1 MMDDIHPQWNLKE
14 FYDSYK
20 SDQVNL
26 DIENIRTSTINFNKK
41 YKNTLKNLSD
51 KKIIQSI
58 KEFEIIEEKIGKLK
72 SYIYLIYCTNQLN
85 TEIVAFYQKINEKLT
100 NIDSNLLFFCLELNS
115 LSEKKINILEGNKF
129 FVWLKNL
136 RKFKDYQKKEEIE
149 KILLDKNLTS
159 SNSWI
164 RLFDQT
170 MAGIKFSF
178 KNKNLNESEI
188 LNLLSSPN
196 SSIRKLAAKSF
207 SSGLKSNINIFSIIT
222 NTLSKDL
229 DIDKEIR
236 GFKFSESFRHLNNQV
251 EKKDVDCLTETV
263 IENYETLSH
272 RYYRYKAKKFKV
284 SKLEYWDRNAPYP
297 NQKEIKI
304 NWNEAK
310 KIVLQAYSRFDLRV
324 SDIVSEFFEKS
335 WIDAKV
341 VKGKTSGAFSHPTV
355 PSSHPF
361 ILLNFQN
368 KLRDVMTLAHEL
380 GHGVHQYLANK
391 QGYLLSDTPL
401 TIAETASVFGE
412 MLTFQSILKN
422 CKTETDKKNI
432 LRSKIEDMLN
442 TVVRQISFFT
452 FERLLHEQRISGELT
467 VDQINNIW
475 METQSKSLGKAIKL
489 NDDYKYLW
497 SYIPHFIHSPFYV
510 YAYAFGDC
518 LVNSLYA
525 KYEQGYKGFNNKYIG
540 LLKSGGSKNYKVLL
554 RDFNLDPE
562 KKEFWQDGL
571 NIIKNMIDELEQLG

>member
-1 MMDDIHPQWNLKE
+1 MDDTHPQWNLKE

-20 SDQVNL
+20 SEKITT
-26 DIENIRTSTINFNKK
+26 DIEKIRTSTISFNKK
-41 YKNTLKNLSD
+41 YKNKLKNVSE

-58 KEFEIIEEKIGKLK
+58 KEFEIIEEKIGKIK
-72 SYIYLIYCTNQLN
+72 SYIYLIYCTNQLD
-85 TEIVAFYQKINEKLT
+85 TEIVAFYQKINEQLT
-100 NIDSNLLFFCLELNS
+100 SIDSNLLFFCLELNS
-115 LSEKKINILEGNKF
+115 LSEKKINLLKGNKL

-188 LNLLSSPN
+188 LNLLSSSN
-196 SSIRKLAAKSF
+196 SSTRKLAAKSF

-236 GFKFSESFRHLNNQV
+236 GFKHSESFRHLNNQV

-263 IENYETLSH
+263 IENYEALSH

-284 SKLEYWDRNAPYP
+284 PRLEYWDRNAPYP

-304 NWNEAK
+304 SWNEAK
-310 KIVLQAYSRFDLRV
+310 QIVIQAYSRFDSRV
-324 SDIVSEFFEKS
+324 SDIVNVFFEKS

-355 PSSHPF
+355 PSIHPF

-380 GHGVHQYLANK
+380 GHGVHQYLASK

-412 MLTFQSILKN
+412 MLTFKSILKN

-442 TVVRQISFFT
+442 TVIRQISFFT
-452 FERLLHEQRISGELT
+452 FERSLHEQRISGELT

-475 METQSKSLGKAIKL
+475 METQSNSLGKAIKL

-525 KYEQGYKGFNNKYIG
+525 KYEQGYKDFNSKYIN

>member
-1 MMDDIHPQWNLKE
+1 MDDTYPQWNLKE

-20 SDQVNL
+20 SEKIET
-26 DIENIRTSTINFNKK
+26 DIEKIRSSTINFNKK
-41 YKNTLKNLSD
+41 YKNTLKNLSN

-58 KEFEIIEEKIGKLK
+58 KEFEKIEERIGKLK
-72 SYIYLIYCTNQLN
+72 SYIYLIYCTNQLD
-85 TEIVAFYQKINEKLT
+85 TEIVAFYQKVNEQLT

-115 LSEKKINILEGNKF
+115 LSEKKINVLEGNRF

-136 RKFKDYQKKEEIE
+136 RKFKNYQKKEEIE

-188 LNLLSSPN
+188 LNLLSSSN
-196 SSIRKLAAKSF
+196 SSTRKLAAKSF

-229 DIDKEIR
+229 DIDRKIR
-236 GFKFSESFRHLNNQV
+236 GFRFSESFRHLNNQV

-263 IENYETLSH
+263 TENYKTLSH

-284 SKLEYWDRNAPYP
+284 AKLEYWDRNAPYP

-310 KIVLQAYSRFDLRV
+310 KIVLEAYSRFDIRV
-324 SDIVSEFFEKS
+324 SDIANEFFEKS

-525 KYEQGYKGFNNKYIG
+525 KYEQGYKDFNNKYIN

>member
-1 MMDDIHPQWNLKE
+1 MDDTYPQWNLKE

-20 SDQVNL
+20 SEKINI
-26 DIENIRTSTINFNKK
+26 DIEKIRSSTLKFNKK
-41 YKNTLKNLSD
+41 YKNTLKNLSN

-58 KEFEIIEEKIGKLK
+58 KEFEIIEERIGKLK
-72 SYIYLIYCTNQLN
+72 SYIYLIYCTNQLD
-85 TEIVAFYQKINEKLT
+85 TEIVAFYQKVNEQLT

-115 LSEKKINILEGNKF
+115 LNEKKINLLEGNRF

-136 RKFKDYQKKEEIE
+136 RKFKNYQKKEEIE

-188 LNLLSSPN
+188 LNLLSSSN
-196 SSIRKLAAKSF
+196 SSTRKLAAKSF

-229 DIDKEIR
+229 DIDREIR
-236 GFKFSESFRHLNNQV
+236 GFEFSESFRHLNNQV

-263 IENYETLSH
+263 IENYKTLSH

-310 KIVLQAYSRFDLRV
+310 KIVLEAYSRFDTRV
-324 SDIVSEFFEKS
+324 SDIANEFFEKS

-525 KYEQGYKGFNNKYIG
+525 KYEQGYKDFNNKYIN

>member
-1 MMDDIHPQWNLKE
+1 MDDTYPQWNLKE

-20 SDQVNL
+20 SEKINI
-26 DIENIRTSTINFNKK
+26 DIEKIRSSTIKFNKK
-41 YKNTLKNLSD
+41 YKNTLKNLSN

-58 KEFEIIEEKIGKLK
+58 KEFEIIEERIGKLK
-72 SYIYLIYCTNQLN
+72 SYIYLIYCTNQLD
-85 TEIVAFYQKINEKLT
+85 TEIVAFYQKVNEQLT

-115 LSEKKINILEGNKF
+115 LNEKKINLLEGNRF

-136 RKFKDYQKKEEIE
+136 RKFKNYQKKEEIE

-188 LNLLSSPN
+188 LNLLSSSN
-196 SSIRKLAAKSF
+196 SSTRKLAAKSF

-229 DIDKEIR
+229 DIDREIR

-263 IENYETLSH
+263 IENYKTLSH

-310 KIVLQAYSRFDLRV
+310 KIVLQAYSRFDIRV
-324 SDIVSEFFEKS
+324 SDIANEFFEKS

-442 TVVRQISFFT
+442 TVVRQISFFS

-525 KYEQGYKGFNNKYIG
+525 KYEQGYEDFNNKYID

>member
-1 MMDDIHPQWNLKE
+1 MDDTYPQWNLKE

-20 SDQVNL
+20 SEKIET
-26 DIENIRTSTINFNKK
+26 DIEKIRSSTINFNKK
-41 YKNTLKNLSD
+41 YKNTLKNLSN

-58 KEFEIIEEKIGKLK
+58 KEFEKIEERIGKLK
-72 SYIYLIYCTNQLN
+72 SYIYLIYCTNQLD
-85 TEIVAFYQKINEKLT
+85 TEIVAFYQKVNEQLT

-115 LSEKKINILEGNKF
+115 LSEKKINVLEGNRF

-136 RKFKDYQKKEEIE
+136 RKFKNYQKKEEIE

-188 LNLLSSPN
+188 LNLLSSSN
-196 SSIRKLAAKSF
+196 SSTRKLAAKSF

-229 DIDKEIR
+229 DIDREIR

-263 IENYETLSH
+263 IENYKTLSH
-272 RYYRYKAKKFKV
+272 RYYRYKAKKFNV

-310 KIVLQAYSRFDLRV
+310 KIVLEAYSRFDIRV
-324 SDIVSEFFEKS
+324 SDIANEFFEKS

-442 TVVRQISFFT
+442 TVVRQISFFS

-525 KYEQGYKGFNNKYIG
+525 KYEQGYKDFNNKYIN

>member
-1 MMDDIHPQWNLKE
+1 MDDTYPQWNLKE

-20 SDQVNL
+20 SEKIET
-26 DIENIRTSTINFNKK
+26 DIEKIRSSTINFNKK
-41 YKNTLKNLSD
+41 YKNTLKNLSN

-58 KEFEIIEEKIGKLK
+58 KEFEKIEERIGKLK
-72 SYIYLIYCTNQLN
+72 SYIYLIYCTNQLD
-85 TEIVAFYQKINEKLT
+85 TEIVAFYQKVNEQLT

-115 LSEKKINILEGNKF
+115 LSEKKINVLEGNRF

-136 RKFKDYQKKEEIE
+136 RKFKNYQKKEEIE

-188 LNLLSSPN
+188 LNLLSSSN
-196 SSIRKLAAKSF
+196 SSTRKLAAKSF

-229 DIDKEIR
+229 DIDREIR

-263 IENYETLSH
+263 IENYKTLSH
-272 RYYRYKAKKFKV
+272 RYYRYKAKKFNV

-310 KIVLQAYSRFDLRV
+310 KIVLEAYSRFDIRV
-324 SDIVSEFFEKS
+324 SDIANEFFEKS

-525 KYEQGYKGFNNKYIG
+525 KYEQGQEDFNNKYID

>member
-1 MMDDIHPQWNLKE
+1 MDDTYPQWNLKE

-20 SDQVNL
+20 SEKIET
-26 DIENIRTSTINFNKK
+26 DIEKIRSSTINFNKK
-41 YKNTLKNLSD
+41 YKNTLKNLSN

-58 KEFEIIEEKIGKLK
+58 KEFEKIEERIGKLK
-72 SYIYLIYCTNQLN
+72 SYIYLIYCTNQLD
-85 TEIVAFYQKINEKLT
+85 TEIVAFYQKVNEQLT

-115 LSEKKINILEGNKF
+115 LSEKKINVLEGNRF

-136 RKFKDYQKKEEIE
+136 RKFKNYQKKEEIE

-188 LNLLSSPN
+188 LNLLSSSN
-196 SSIRKLAAKSF
+196 SSTRKLAAKSF

-229 DIDKEIR
+229 DIDREIR

-263 IENYETLSH
+263 IENYKTLSH

-310 KIVLQAYSRFDLRV
+310 KIVLEAYSRFDIRV
-324 SDIVSEFFEKS
+324 SDIANEFFEKS

-525 KYEQGYKGFNNKYIG
+525 KYEQGQEDFNNKYID

>member
-1 MMDDIHPQWNLKE
+1 MDDTYPQWNLKE

-20 SDQVNL
+20 SEKIET
-26 DIENIRTSTINFNKK
+26 DIEKIRSSTINFNKK
-41 YKNTLKNLSD
+41 YKNTLKNLSN

-58 KEFEIIEEKIGKLK
+58 KEFEKIEERIGKLK
-72 SYIYLIYCTNQLN
+72 SYIYLIYCTNQLD
-85 TEIVAFYQKINEKLT
+85 TEIVAFYQKVNEQLT

-115 LSEKKINILEGNKF
+115 LSEKKINVLEGNRF

-136 RKFKDYQKKEEIE
+136 RKFKNYQKKEEIE

-188 LNLLSSPN
+188 LNLLSSSN
-196 SSIRKLAAKSF
+196 SSTRKLAAKSF

-229 DIDKEIR
+229 DIDREIR

-263 IENYETLSH
+263 IENYKTLSH

-310 KIVLQAYSRFDLRV
+310 KIVLEAYSRFDIRV
-324 SDIVSEFFEKS
+324 SDIANEFFEKS

-525 KYEQGYKGFNNKYIG
+525 KYEQGYKDFNNKYIN

>member
-1 MMDDIHPQWNLKE
+1 MDDTYPQWNLKE

-20 SDQVNL
+20 SEKINI
-26 DIENIRTSTINFNKK
+26 DIKKIRSSTIKFNKK
-41 YKNTLKNLSD
+41 YKNTLKNLSN

-72 SYIYLIYCTNQLN
+72 SYIYLIYCTNQLD
-85 TEIVAFYQKINEKLT
+85 TEIVAFYQKVNEQLT

-115 LSEKKINILEGNKF
+115 LNEKKINLLEGNRF

-136 RKFKDYQKKEEIE
+136 RKFKNYQKKEEIE

-188 LNLLSSPN
+188 LNLLSSSN
-196 SSIRKLAAKSF
+196 SSTRKLAAKSF

-229 DIDKEIR
+229 DIDREIR
-236 GFKFSESFRHLNNQV
+236 GFRFSESFRHLNNQV

-263 IENYETLSH
+263 IENYKTLSH

-310 KIVLQAYSRFDLRV
+310 KIVLQAYSRFDTRV
-324 SDIVSEFFEKS
+324 SDIANEFFEKS

-525 KYEQGYKGFNNKYIG
+525 KYEQGHEDFNNKYID

>member
-1 MMDDIHPQWNLKE
+1 MDDTYPQWNLKE

-20 SDQVNL
+20 SEKINI
-26 DIENIRTSTINFNKK
+26 DIEKIRSSTIKFNKK
-41 YKNTLKNLSD
+41 YKNTLKNLSN

-58 KEFEIIEEKIGKLK
+58 KEFEIIEERIGKLK
-72 SYIYLIYCTNQLN
+72 SYIYLIYCTNQLD
-85 TEIVAFYQKINEKLT
+85 TEIVAFYQKVNEQLT

-115 LSEKKINILEGNKF
+115 LSEKKINMLEGNRF

-136 RKFKDYQKKEEIE
+136 RKFKNYQKKEEIE

-188 LNLLSSPN
+188 LNLLSSSN
-196 SSIRKLAAKSF
+196 SSTRKLAAKSF

-229 DIDKEIR
+229 DIDREIR

-263 IENYETLSH
+263 IENYKTLSH

-310 KIVLQAYSRFDLRV
+310 KIVLEAYSRFDVRV
-324 SDIVSEFFEKS
+324 SDIANEFFEKS

-412 MLTFQSILKN
+412 MLTFQSILRN

-442 TVVRQISFFT
+442 TVVRQISFFS

-525 KYEQGYKGFNNKYIG
+525 KYEQGYKDFNNKYIN

>member
-1 MMDDIHPQWNLKE
+1 MDDTYPQWNLKE

-20 SDQVNL
+20 SDKINI
-26 DIENIRTSTINFNKK
+26 DIEKIRSSTINFNKK
-41 YKNTLKNLSD
+41 YKNTLKNLTN

-58 KEFEIIEEKIGKLK
+58 KEFEIIEERIGKLK
-72 SYIYLIYCTNQLN
+72 SYIYLIYCTNQLD
-85 TEIVAFYQKINEKLT
+85 TEIVAFYQKVNEQLT

-115 LSEKKINILEGNKF
+115 LSEKKINALEGNRL

-136 RKFKDYQKKEEIE
+136 RKFKKYQKKEEIE

-188 LNLLSSPN
+188 LNLLSSSN
-196 SSIRKLAAKSF
+196 SSTRKLAAKSF

-229 DIDKEIR
+229 DIDREIR
-236 GFKFSESFRHLNNQV
+236 GFELSESFRHLNNQV

-263 IENYETLSH
+263 IENYKTLSH
-272 RYYRYKAKKFKV
+272 RYYNYKAKKFKV
-284 SKLEYWDRNAPYP
+284 PKLEYWDRNAPYP

-304 NWNEAK
+304 SWNEAK
-310 KIVLQAYSRFDLRV
+310 KIVLEAYSRFDFRV

-442 TVVRQISFFT
+442 TVVRQISFFS

-467 VDQINNIW
+467 VNQINNIW

-525 KYEQGYKGFNNKYIG
+525 KYEQGHKGFNNKYID

>member
-1 MMDDIHPQWNLKE
+1 MDDTYPQWNLKE

-20 SDQVNL
+20 SEKI
-26 DIENIRTSTINFNKK
+26 DIDIKKIRSSTIKFNKK
-41 YKNTLKNLSD
+41 YKNTLKNLSN

-72 SYIYLIYCTNQLN
+72 SYIYLIYCTNQLD
-85 TEIVAFYQKINEKLT
+85 TEIVAFYQKVNEQLT

-115 LSEKKINILEGNKF
+115 LNEKKINLLEGNRF

-136 RKFKDYQKKEEIE
+136 RKFKKYQKKEEIE

-178 KNKNLNESEI
+178 KNKILNESEI
-188 LNLLSSPN
+188 LNLLSSSN
-196 SSIRKLAAKSF
+196 SSTRKLAAKSF

-229 DIDKEIR
+229 DIDREIR
-236 GFKFSESFRHLNNQV
+236 GFRFSESFRHLNNQV

-263 IENYETLSH
+263 IENYKTLSH

-310 KIVLQAYSRFDLRV
+310 KIVLEAYSRFDTRV
-324 SDIVSEFFEKS
+324 SDIANEFFEKS

-442 TVVRQISFFT
+442 TVVRQISFFS

-525 KYEQGYKGFNNKYIG
+525 KYEQGQEDFNNKYID

-554 RDFNLDPE
+554 REFNLDPE

>member
-1 MMDDIHPQWNLKE
+1 MDDTYPQWNLKE

-20 SDQVNL
+20 SEKIET
-26 DIENIRTSTINFNKK
+26 DIEKIRSSTINFNKK
-41 YKNTLKNLSD
+41 YKNTLKNLSN

-58 KEFEIIEEKIGKLK
+58 KEFEKIEERIGKLK
-72 SYIYLIYCTNQLN
+72 SYIYLIYCTNQLD
-85 TEIVAFYQKINEKLT
+85 TEIVAFYQKVNEQLT

-115 LSEKKINILEGNKF
+115 LSEKKINVLEGNRF

-136 RKFKDYQKKEEIE
+136 RKFKNYQKKEEIE

-188 LNLLSSPN
+188 LNLLSSSN
-196 SSIRKLAAKSF
+196 SSTRKLAAKSF

-229 DIDKEIR
+229 DIDREIR

-263 IENYETLSH
+263 IENYKTLSH
-272 RYYRYKAKKFKV
+272 RYYRYKAKKFNV

-310 KIVLQAYSRFDLRV
+310 KIVLEAYSRFDTRV
-324 SDIVSEFFEKS
+324 SDIANEFFEKS

-442 TVVRQISFFT
+442 TVVRQISFFS

-525 KYEQGYKGFNNKYIG
+525 KYEQGHKDFNNKYIN

>member
-1 MMDDIHPQWNLKE
+1 MDDTYPQWNLKE

-20 SDQVNL
+20 SEKINI
-26 DIENIRTSTINFNKK
+26 DIEKIRSSTIKFNKK
-41 YKNTLKNLSD
+41 YKNTLKNLSN

-72 SYIYLIYCTNQLN
+72 SYIYLIYCTNQLD
-85 TEIVAFYQKINEKLT
+85 TEIVAFYQKVNEQLT

-115 LSEKKINILEGNKF
+115 LNEKKINLLEGNRF

-136 RKFKDYQKKEEIE
+136 RKFKNYQKKEEIE

-188 LNLLSSPN
+188 LNLLSSSN
-196 SSIRKLAAKSF
+196 SSTRKLAAKSF

-229 DIDKEIR
+229 DIDREIR
-236 GFKFSESFRHLNNQV
+236 GFEFSESFRHLNNQV

-263 IENYETLSH
+263 IENYKTLSH

-310 KIVLQAYSRFDLRV
+310 KIVLEAYSRFDTRV
-324 SDIVSEFFEKS
+324 SDIANEFFEKS

-412 MLTFQSILKN
+412 MLTFQSILRN

-442 TVVRQISFFT
+442 TVVRQISFFS

-525 KYEQGYKGFNNKYIG
+525 KYEQGQEDFNNKYID

>member
-1 MMDDIHPQWNLKE
+1 M
-14 FYDSYK
+14 
-20 SDQVNL
+20 
-26 DIENIRTSTINFNKK
+26 
-41 YKNTLKNLSD
+41 
-51 KKIIQSI
+51 
-58 KEFEIIEEKIGKLK
+58 
-72 SYIYLIYCTNQLN
+72 
-85 TEIVAFYQKINEKLT
+85 
-100 NIDSNLLFFCLELNS
+100 
-115 LSEKKINILEGNKF
+115 KKINLLEGNRF

-136 RKFKDYQKKEEIE
+136 RKFKNYQKKEEIE

-188 LNLLSSPN
+188 LNLLSSSN
-196 SSIRKLAAKSF
+196 SSTRKLAAKSF

-229 DIDKEIR
+229 DIDREIR
-236 GFKFSESFRHLNNQV
+236 GFRFSESFRHLNNQV

-263 IENYETLSH
+263 IENYKTLSH

-310 KIVLQAYSRFDLRV
+310 KIVLQAYSRFDTRV
-324 SDIVSEFFEKS
+324 SDIANEFFEKS

-442 TVVRQISFFT
+442 TVVRQISFFS

-525 KYEQGYKGFNNKYIG
+525 KYEQGHEDFNNKYID

>member
-1 MMDDIHPQWNLKE
+1 MDDTYPQWNLKE

-20 SDQVNL
+20 SKKIAT
-26 DIENIRTSTINFNKK
+26 DIEKIRSSTINFNKK
-41 YKNTLKNLSD
+41 YKNKLKNVSE

-58 KEFEIIEEKIGKLK
+58 KEFEIIEEKIGKIK

-85 TEIVAFYQKINEKLT
+85 TEIVAFYQKINEQLT
-100 NIDSNLLFFCLELNS
+100 SIDSNLLFFCLELNS
-115 LSEKKINILEGNKF
+115 LSEKKINLLKGNKL

-178 KNKNLNESEI
+178 KNKSLNESEI
-188 LNLLSSPN
+188 LNLLSSSN
-196 SSIRKLAAKSF
+196 SSTRKLAAKSF

-236 GFKFSESFRHLNNQV
+236 GFKHSESFRHLNNQV
-251 EKKDVDCLTETV
+251 EKKDVDSLTEAV
-263 IENYETLSH
+263 IENYEALSH

-284 SKLEYWDRNAPYP
+284 PRLEYWDRNAPYP

-304 NWNEAK
+304 SWNEAK
-310 KIVLQAYSRFDLRV
+310 KIVIQAYSRFDSRV
-324 SDIVSEFFEKS
+324 SDIVNVFFEKS

-380 GHGVHQYLANK
+380 GHGVHQYLANE

-412 MLTFQSILKN
+412 MLTFKSILKN

-475 METQSKSLGKAIKL
+475 METQSNSLGKAIKL

-525 KYEQGYKGFNNKYIG
+525 KYEQGYKDFNNKYIN

>member
-1 MMDDIHPQWNLKE
+1 
-14 FYDSYK
+14 
-20 SDQVNL
+20 
-26 DIENIRTSTINFNKK
+26 
-41 YKNTLKNLSD
+41 
-51 KKIIQSI
+51 
-58 KEFEIIEEKIGKLK
+58 
-72 SYIYLIYCTNQLN
+72 
-85 TEIVAFYQKINEKLT
+85 
-100 NIDSNLLFFCLELNS
+100 
-115 LSEKKINILEGNKF
+115 
-129 FVWLKNL
+129 
-136 RKFKDYQKKEEIE
+136 
-149 KILLDKNLTS
+149 
-159 SNSWI
+159 
-164 RLFDQT
+164 
-170 MAGIKFSF
+170 
-178 KNKNLNESEI
+178 
-188 LNLLSSPN
+188 
-196 SSIRKLAAKSF
+196 
-207 SSGLKSNINIFSIIT
+207 
-222 NTLSKDL
+222 
-229 DIDKEIR
+229 
-236 GFKFSESFRHLNNQV
+236 
-251 EKKDVDCLTETV
+251 
-263 IENYETLSH
+263 
-272 RYYRYKAKKFKV
+272 
-284 SKLEYWDRNAPYP
+284 
-297 NQKEIKI
+297 
-304 NWNEAK
+304 
-310 KIVLQAYSRFDLRV
+310 
-324 SDIVSEFFEKS
+324 
-335 WIDAKV
+335 
-341 VKGKTSGAFSHPTV
+341 
-355 PSSHPF
+355 
-361 ILLNFQN
+361 
-368 KLRDVMTLAHEL
+368 MTLAHEL

-525 KYEQGYKGFNNKYIG
+525 KYEQGYKDFNNKYIN

>member
-1 MMDDIHPQWNLKE
+1 MDDTYPQWNLKE

-20 SDQVNL
+20 SEKINI
-26 DIENIRTSTINFNKK
+26 DIEKIRSSTIKFNKK
-41 YKNTLKNLSD
+41 YKNTLKNLSN

-72 SYIYLIYCTNQLN
+72 SYIYLIYCTNQLD
-85 TEIVAFYQKINEKLT
+85 TEIVAFYQKVNEQLT

-115 LSEKKINILEGNKF
+115 LNEKKINLLEGNRF

-136 RKFKDYQKKEEIE
+136 RKFKNYQKKEEIE

-188 LNLLSSPN
+188 LNLLSSSN
-196 SSIRKLAAKSF
+196 SSTRKLAAKSF

-229 DIDKEIR
+229 DIDREIR

-263 IENYETLSH
+263 IENYKTLSH

-310 KIVLQAYSRFDLRV
+310 KIVLEAYSRFDTRV
-324 SDIVSEFFEKS
+324 SDIANEFFEKS

-412 MLTFQSILKN
+412 MLTFQSILRN

-442 TVVRQISFFT
+442 TVVRQISFFS

-525 KYEQGYKGFNNKYIG
+525 KYEQGQEDFNNKYID

>member
-1 MMDDIHPQWNLKE
+1 MDDTYPQWNLKE

-20 SDQVNL
+20 SEKINI
-26 DIENIRTSTINFNKK
+26 DIEKIRSSTLKFNKK
-41 YKNTLKNLSD
+41 YKNTLKNLSN

-58 KEFEIIEEKIGKLK
+58 KEFEKIEERIGKLK
-72 SYIYLIYCTNQLN
+72 SYIYLIYCTNQLD
-85 TEIVAFYQKINEKLT
+85 TEIVAFYQKVNEQLT

-115 LSEKKINILEGNKF
+115 LSEKKINVLEGNRF

-136 RKFKDYQKKEEIE
+136 RKFKNYQKKEEIE

-188 LNLLSSPN
+188 LNLLSSSN
-196 SSIRKLAAKSF
+196 SSTRKLAAKSF

-229 DIDKEIR
+229 DIDREIR

-263 IENYETLSH
+263 IENYKTLSH
-272 RYYRYKAKKFKV
+272 RYYRYKAKKFNV

-310 KIVLQAYSRFDLRV
+310 KIVLEAYSRFDTRV
-324 SDIVSEFFEKS
+324 SDIANEFFEKS

-412 MLTFQSILKN
+412 MLTFQSILRN

-525 KYEQGYKGFNNKYIG
+525 KYEQGYKDFNNKYIN

>member
-1 MMDDIHPQWNLKE
+1 MDDTYPQWNLKE

-20 SDQVNL
+20 SEKIET
-26 DIENIRTSTINFNKK
+26 DIEKIRSSTINFNKK
-41 YKNTLKNLSD
+41 YKNTLKNLSN

-58 KEFEIIEEKIGKLK
+58 KEFEKIEERIGKLK
-72 SYIYLIYCTNQLN
+72 SYIYLIYCTNQLD
-85 TEIVAFYQKINEKLT
+85 TEIVAFYQKVNEQLT

-115 LSEKKINILEGNKF
+115 LSEKKINVLEGNRF

-136 RKFKDYQKKEEIE
+136 RKFKNYQKKEEIE

-188 LNLLSSPN
+188 LNLLSSSN
-196 SSIRKLAAKSF
+196 SSTRKLAAKSF

-229 DIDKEIR
+229 DIDRKIR
-236 GFKFSESFRHLNNQV
+236 GFRFSESFRHLNNQV

-263 IENYETLSH
+263 IENYKTLSH

-310 KIVLQAYSRFDLRV
+310 KIVLEAYSRFDIRV
-324 SDIVSEFFEKS
+324 SDIANEFFEKS

-525 KYEQGYKGFNNKYIG
+525 KYEQGYKDFNNKYIN

>member
-1 MMDDIHPQWNLKE
+1 MDDTYPQWNLKE

-20 SDQVNL
+20 SEKIET
-26 DIENIRTSTINFNKK
+26 DIEKIRSSTINFNKK
-41 YKNTLKNLSD
+41 YKNTLKNLSN

-58 KEFEIIEEKIGKLK
+58 KEFEKIEERIGKLK
-72 SYIYLIYCTNQLN
+72 SYIYLIYCTNQLD
-85 TEIVAFYQKINEKLT
+85 TEIVAFYQKVNEQLT

-115 LSEKKINILEGNKF
+115 LSEKKINVLEGNRF

-136 RKFKDYQKKEEIE
+136 RKFKNYQKKEEIE

-188 LNLLSSPN
+188 LNLLSSSN
-196 SSIRKLAAKSF
+196 SSTRKLAAKSF

-229 DIDKEIR
+229 DIDREIR

-263 IENYETLSH
+263 IENYKTLSH
-272 RYYRYKAKKFKV
+272 RYYRYKAKKFNV

-310 KIVLQAYSRFDLRV
+310 KIVLEAYSRFDIRV
-324 SDIVSEFFEKS
+324 SDIANEFFEKS

-525 KYEQGYKGFNNKYIG
+525 KYEQGYKDFNNKYIN